1 MMIDWCNVNYM
12 FGASVL
18 CIIFVLWLVYG
29 HYFKPYYII
38 KRRTHLPGPPPKLYS
53 GNYSEIPKLGYIE
66 CVTQWMQRYGSTFI
80 CYLGI
85 KPVIMTVDVEII
97 KSMVVKNFDSF
108 VNREYFPVL
117 IRKRDVNN
125 MLLRGNDWRRVR
137 RILTPTFSNKKVRM
151 MSPLIQESCK
161 RLRNKM
167 AAVSNTDSSV
177 DVREWFGK
185 FTMEVILATAFSRDV
200 SSDNDKES
208 PLVGAVASVFQAMTS
223 GNTLDTENLLTVL
236 SHFPWIVPFLRLLAR
251 RTTLA
256 QDFDY
261 VEETALRLIQD
272 RRNTMA
278 TTGSTA
284 RDLLQLMLEAH
295 DENAETSS
303 SGYLNNDEI
312 VAQVMI
318 FMVAGY
324 ETTSNALSYA
334 AYLLALN
341 PTIQDRL
348 IREINEYYDVNP
360 DSSLY
365 DAAESIEY
373 ATMVLYESLRMYPPV
388 PKISRDCNQTCAV
401 TDELIVEKGINVSV
415 PVFSLH
421 RNPEYWPNPDIFD
434 PERFNPNN
442 EQSYPTFAFLP
453 FGEGPRNCIGKR
465 LALLEAKMT
474 LVAILKELHFKRTA
488 DTEVP
493 LELSVGRT
501 VSPKNGVKLSIA
513 SN

>member
-1 MMIDWCNVNYM
+1 MNYM

-38 KRRTHLPGPPPKLYS
+38 KRRMRLPGPPPKLYS
-53 GNYSEIPKLGYIE
+53 GNYSEIPKLGFME
-66 CVTQWMQRYGSTFI
+66 CVTQWMQKYGSTFI
-80 CYLGI
+80 CYFGI
-85 KPVIMTVDVEII
+85 KPVIITDDVEII
-97 KSMVVKNFDSF
+97 KSVMVKNFDSF
-108 VNREYFPVL
+108 VNRHYLPVL
-117 IRKRDVNN
+117 IRKGDVESIVN
-125 MLLRGNDWRRVR
+125 LRGDEWRRVR
-137 RILTPTFSNKKVRM
+137 RVLTPTFSSKKLRM
-151 MSPLIQESCK
+151 MSPLIQESCE

-167 AAVSNTDSSV
+167 AAVSDTDSSV
-177 DVREWFGK
+177 DVREWFGM
-185 FTMEVILATAFSRDV
+185 FTMEVILATAFSRDI
-200 SSDNDKES
+200 SADNDKEN
-208 PLVGAVASVFQAMTS
+208 PLTRASASVFQSLAS
-223 GNTLDTENLLTVL
+223 GSTQDTEKMLTIL
-236 SHFPWIVPFLRLLAR
+236 SHFPWSVPFLTLLAR
-251 RTTLA
+251 RTKFA

-261 VEETALRLIQD
+261 LEETALKLIQD

-295 DENAETSS
+295 DENAEINS
-303 SGYLNNDEI
+303 SGYLSNDEI
-312 VAQVMI
+312 VAEIVT
-318 FMVAGY
+318 FMLAGY
-324 ETTSNALSYA
+324 DTTSNALSYT

-373 ATMVLYESLRMYPPV
+373 VTMVLYESLRMYPPA
-388 PKISRDCNQTCAV
+388 PRISRECNQTCAV
-401 TDELIVEKGINVSV
+401 TDELIVEKGVD
-415 PVFSLH
+415 FSFPIFLLH
-421 RNPEYWPNPDIFD
+421 RNPEYWPNPDNFD
-434 PERFNPNN
+434 PERFNPSN

-465 LALLEAKMT
+465 LSLLEAKMT
-474 LVAILKELHFKRTA
+474 LVAIFKELHFKRTA

-493 LELSVGRT
+493 LDLSFGFT
-501 VSPKNGVKLSIA
+501 ISPKNGVKLSIA

>member
-1 MMIDWCNVNYM
+1 MNYTLA
-12 FGASVL
+12 ASVF
-18 CIIFVLWLVYG
+18 CGIFILWLLYT
-29 HYFKPYYII
+29 HYFRPYFTV
-38 KRRTHLPGPPPKLYS
+38 KSRTRLHGPSPRIYS
-53 GNYSEIPKLGYIE
+53 GNYSDISELGYLKCIP
-66 CVTQWMQRYGSTFI
+66 QWMSQYGPTFI
-80 CYLGI
+80 CYFGI
-85 KPVIMTVDVEII
+85 KPVIMTEDLEII
-97 KSMVVKNFDSF
+97 KSVIVKNFDSF
-108 VNREYFPVL
+108 INRPYLPAL
-117 IRKRDVNN
+117 ITKGEAQGILR
-125 MLLRGNDWRRVR
+125 LRGDQWRRAR
-137 RILTPTFSNKKVRM
+137 RILTPTFSSKKLRM
-151 MSPLIQESCK
+151 MSPLIQESCE

-167 AAVSNTDSSV
+167 AAVSDTDSSV

-208 PLVGAVASVFQAMTS
+208 PLIGAAASVFQSLVS
-223 GNTLDTENLLTVL
+223 GNTLDSEKLMTIL
-236 SHFPWIVPFLRLLAR
+236 SHFPWSVPFLRLLAR
-251 RTTLA
+251 RSKFA
-256 QDFDY
+256 QSYDY
-261 VEETALRLIQD
+261 LEETALKLIQD

-303 SGYLNNDEI
+303 SGYLSNDEI
-312 VAQVMI
+312 VAEIVT
-318 FMVAGY
+318 FMLAGY

-334 AYLLALN
+334 TYLLALN

-373 ATMVLYESLRMYPPV
+373 VTMVLYESLRMYPPA
-388 PKISRDCNQTCAV
+388 PRISRECNQTCAV

-421 RNPEYWPNPDIFD
+421 RNPEYWPNPDKFD
-434 PERFNPNN
+434 PDRFNPNS
-442 EQSYPTFAFLP
+442 EHSYPMFAFLP

-474 LVAILKELHFKRTA
+474 LVAIFKELYFKRTA

-493 LELSVGRT
+493 LDLSFGFT
-501 VSPKNGVKLSIA
+501 ISPKKGVKLSIL
-513 SN
+513 SNGRF